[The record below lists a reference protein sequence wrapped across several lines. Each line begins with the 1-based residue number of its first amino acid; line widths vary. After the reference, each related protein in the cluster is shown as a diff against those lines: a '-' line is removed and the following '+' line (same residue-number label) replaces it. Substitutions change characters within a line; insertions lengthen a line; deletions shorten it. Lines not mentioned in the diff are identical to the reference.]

1 MMLHAWHGYRNYT
14 WGENE
19 IKPISGQ
26 PNNQGIFGGAG
37 MGATIVDAADTLWLM
52 GLKEEYE
59 QARDWIRDNF
69 DMKKKATGT
78 LSVFETTIRFLGGLL
93 SLNALTGEAFYVAK
107 AKDVG
112 DSLLKAFNTPT
123 GIPKSQLSVQ
133 TGESQNFGWASSMS
147 ILSEIGTLHLEFAEL
162 SRITGDPVY
171 LQKVQK
177 VRDVLDKAQK
187 LDGLYPNYISPTDG
201 RFSGSHISLGALGD
215 SFYEYLIKA
224 WLYSNFRD
232 DQARRMYWAVS
243 EKIQEKMVSHSRSNL
258 TYLVELRNGRAEHQ
272 MGHLACFA
280 VGMFALEGHYEKEP
294 ARKARVQNLAEEL
307 GRTCHESYIRSE
319 SHIGPEMFY
328 FIGQEDATA
337 KQTGANGYILRP
349 EVIEGW
355 FYLWRLTG
363 KQMYRDWVWDAVES
377 MEKWCRRE
385 KGYVGLQNVYKPEQG
400 ADDVQQSFF
409 LAETLKYAYLTFTED
424 TTISRLHRRVEE
436 AKLEFGK
443 ACERE
448 EALAEELGRQE
459 AIYDSVNKYLHL
471 VVKEE
476 EDGIR
481 ADWQAQDEARLTLGG
496 VETCPESKVPVLVT
510 SEQAYWDPLLKWFE
524 RSLCA
529 GEAAA
534 RGLYTDVSTKELSKL
549 LTTALRSN
557 VDEAFREW
565 KDARV
570 ATLEKRGRYRE
581 LQTQSV
587 GLTIGFYDSKEQ
599 TRAD

>member
-1 MMLHAWHGYRNYT
+1 MKVVRVKKGVAAIVFLSLALLALGALSFFAGSSGDADGHVEPQRVRDVQHRNKFRPESELKEQLERRPEVAPVKPRTEPEVAHEEIHEQERKLEEKEENEEVDALRAKLHPVEATKAAADPENEKRKEQVVKMMLHAWHGYRNYT
-14 WGENE
+14 WGANE

-26 PNNQGIFGGAG
+26 PNNQGIFGGAD

-93 SLNALTGEAFYVAK
+93 SLNALTGEAFYVTK

-133 TGESQNFGWASSMS
+133 TGVGQNFGWASSMS

-294 ARKARVQNLAEEL
+294 ARKARVLNLAEEL

-377 MEKWCRRE
+377 MEKWCKRE

-424 TTISRLHRRVEE
+424 TVMALDAWVFNTE
-436 AKLEFGK
+436 AHPLP
-443 ACERE
+443 
-448 EALAEELGRQE
+448 
-459 AIYDSVNKYLHL
+459 VNKDYPM
-471 VVKEE
+471 K
-476 EDGIR
+476 
-481 ADWQAQDEARLTLGG
+481 
-496 VETCPESKVPVLVT
+496 
-510 SEQAYWDPLLKWFE
+510 EQAAPQ
-524 RSLCA
+524 A
-529 GEAAA
+529 
-534 RGLYTDVSTKELSKL
+534 
-549 LTTALRSN
+549 
-557 VDEAFREW
+557 
-565 KDARV
+565 
-570 ATLEKRGRYRE
+570 
-581 LQTQSV
+581 
-587 GLTIGFYDSKEQ
+587 
-599 TRAD
+599 